1 MKKTYLQPAT
11 EILELNAVE
20 MLALSLQNGGEK
32 ADPTGEVLTKEDN
45 AWDIWSNDMVEE
57 EY

>member
-45 AWDIWSNDMVEE
+45 AWDIWSNDMAEE
-57 EY
+57 